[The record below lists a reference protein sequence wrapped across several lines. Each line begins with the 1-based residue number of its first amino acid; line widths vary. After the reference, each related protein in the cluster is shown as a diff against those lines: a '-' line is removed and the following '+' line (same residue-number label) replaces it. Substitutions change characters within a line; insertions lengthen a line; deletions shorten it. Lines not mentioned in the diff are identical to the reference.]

1 MNCAMAWTFT
11 CCLFWLS
18 RMLREVTCYQA
29 TVTSMDFAYDQIDTA
44 IAAALSH
51 SKPVLIQV
59 GGICLFQTCK
69 ITFDMEK
76 TWDINNSLMYMCE
89 ASSGHS

>member
-1 MNCAMAWTFT
+1 
-11 CCLFWLS
+11 
-18 RMLREVTCYQA
+18 MLREVTCYQA

-59 GGICLFQTCK
+59 GGICLLQTCK
-69 ITFDMEK
+69 TTVHR
-76 TWDINNSLMYMCE
+76 TWKSIRNKRR
-89 ASSGHS
+89 G

>member
-1 MNCAMAWTFT
+1 
-11 CCLFWLS
+11 
-18 RMLREVTCYQA
+18 MLREVTCFQA

-59 GGICLFQTCK
+59 GVLFQHQDTQK
-69 ITFDMEK
+69 SKDG
-76 TWDINNSLMYMCE
+76 NSTRGWMQGCMGIWVK
-89 ASSGHS
+89 AH